1 MDTSDMATWL
11 LYGAY
16 GYTGRLIGEEAQ
28 RRGLRIIAAGRDAEQ
43 LAEVQTAWSVPG
55 RVVSL
60 QDETALRDVLDEVDG
75 VMHCAG
81 PFEDTARPMAN
92 ACLDTGTHYLD
103 ITGEWQVFEAL
114 RRRDAEA
121 RDAGIVVLPGVGFDV
136 VPTDCVAATLA
147 QACPDAVALSLGFVG
162 LGALSRGTA
171 LTALRGWG
179 QGSLM
184 RRNGE
189 LVRIPAGTHTREVDI
204 AGRTRTLTAIPW
216 GDVSTAYH
224 STGISTIAVYTHL
237 PPALRWMLRA
247 SGSLPAWLRAVL
259 RPVAEGVVRRTVDG
273 PDAEMRKTGASWVWG
288 QVQGSDGSTRT
299 ARWTGPEGYTLT
311 ARTAVEAM
319 HRMSDAP
326 PEPGYHTPS
335 TAFGAQFVSAVSGSS
350 TVQLEPAP

>member
-1 MDTSDMATWL
+1 MSAWL

-16 GYTGRLIGEEAQ
+16 GYTGRLIGAEAQ
-28 RRGLRIIAAGRDAEQ
+28 QRGINIVVAGRDAEQ

-55 RVVSL
+55 HVLSL
-60 QDETALRDVLDEVDG
+60 DDADMLRDVLRDVDG
-75 VMHCAG
+75 VIHCAG
-81 PFEDTARPMAN
+81 PFEDTAQPMVN
-92 ACLDTGTHYLD
+92 ACLDTSTHYLD

-121 RDAGIVVLPGVGFDV
+121 RDAGIVLLPGVGFDV

-147 QACPDAVALSLGFVG
+147 DACPDATALSLGFVG

-179 QGSLM
+179 KGSLM

-204 AGRTRTLTAIPW
+204 AGRTRMLTAIPW
-216 GDVSTAYH
+216 GDISTAYH
-224 STGISTIAVYTHL
+224 STGIPTIAVYTHV
-237 PPALRWMLRA
+237 PPALQWMLRA
-247 SGSLPAWLRAVL
+247 SESLPTWMRAVL
-259 RPVAEGVVRRTVDG
+259 RPVVEGIVRRTVDG
-273 PDAEMRKTGASWVWG
+273 PDTDTRKAGASWVWG
-288 QVQGSDGSTRT
+288 QVQCADGATRT

-319 HRMSDAP
+319 MHMNDTP
-326 PEPGYHTPS
+326 PEAGYHTPA
-335 TAFGAQFVSAVSGSS
+335 TAFGADFVASVPESSAVL
-350 TVQLEPAP
+350 LEPAA

>member
-1 MDTSDMATWL
+1 MNTWL

-16 GYTGRLIGEEAQ
+16 GYTGQLIGEEAK
-28 RRGLRIIAAGRDAEQ
+28 RRGLSIIAAGRDAER
-43 LAEVQTAWSVPG
+43 LAEVENKWSVPG
-55 RVVSL
+55 RVVAL
-60 QDETALRDVLDEVDG
+60 QDETALRDVLNEVDG

-81 PFEDTARPMAN
+81 PFEDTAHPMLH

-114 RRRDAEA
+114 RRRKADIQK
-121 RDAGIVVLPGVGFDV
+121 AGIVVLPGVGFDV

-147 QACPDAVALSLGFVG
+147 QACPDATALSLGFVG

-179 QGSLM
+179 RGSLM
-184 RRNGE
+184 RRNGQ

-204 AGRTRTLTAIPW
+204 AGRMRTLTAIPW

-224 STGISTIAVYTHL
+224 STGIPTITVYTHV
-237 PPALRWMLRA
+237 PPALQWMLRA

-259 RPVAEGVVRRTVDG
+259 RPVVEGVVRRTVDG

-288 QVQGSDGSTRT
+288 QVQRPDGSTRT

-319 HRMSDAP
+319 HRMEDARP
-326 PEPGYHTPS
+326 DPGYHTPS
-335 TAFGAQFVSAVSGSS
+335 TAFGASFVETVAESSA
-350 TVQLEPAP
+350 VQLEPAP

>member
-1 MDTSDMATWL
+1 MATWL
-11 LYGAY
+11 IYGAY
-16 GYTGRLIGEEAQ
+16 GYTGQLIGEEAQ
-28 RRGLRIIAAGRDAEQ
+28 RRDLRIIAAGRDAEQ
-43 LAEVQTAWSVPG
+43 VARVEDAWSVPG

-60 QDETALRDVLDEVDG
+60 QNTAALQDALAEVDG

-81 PFEDTARPMAN
+81 PFEDTAQPMVN

-103 ITGEWQVFEAL
+103 ITGEWRVFEAL
-114 RRRDAEA
+114 RQRDADAQE
-121 RDAGIVVLPGVGFDV
+121 AGIVVLPGVGFDV

-147 QACPDAVALSLGFVG
+147 QACPDATALALGFVG

-189 LVRIPAGTHTREVDI
+189 LVRIPAGTHTRTVDI

-224 STGISTIAVYTHL
+224 STGIPTIAVYTHL

-247 SGSLPAWLRAVL
+247 SESLPAWLRAVL

-273 PDAEMRKTGASWVWG
+273 PDAQARQAGASWVWG
-288 QVQGSDGSTRT
+288 HVQCPDGSTRT

-319 HRMSDAP
+319 QRMQEDP
-326 PEPGYHTPS
+326 PKPGYHTPS
-335 TAFGAQFVSAVSGSS
+335 TAFGATFVETVAESSA
-350 TVQLEPAP
+350 VQLEPAS